1 MDGRT
6 GPVGAVMG
14 SKGVNVC
21 VLDDFGAKTR
31 VPLDRTGFNAVS
43 KKFEE
48 NHLQLQLT
56 IQPSLIRQ
64 FSGILQQGFAFR
76 TRVGINIDA
85 FLCDDLGLDRQ
96 YVKEKISTI
105 FLDGKAVDSPETAL
119 LRDGSTLALSSAMP
133 GLAGAT
139 LRRGGLYA
147 SLRSA
152 ITYRENAG
160 NTAIKEGIITV
171 KLFNLLI
178 NELGPLF
185 LKNGIIIESFELLNF
200 FARQG
205 TDFRQG
211 IDRILLDGIAVDY
224 ERLLW
229 RNPLEE
235 KGDVDLRV
243 WTESTP
249 LRLLSCE

>member
-1 MDGRT
+1 MTRGNRINILEET
-6 GPVGAVMG
+6 P
-14 SKGVNVC
+14 
-21 VLDDFGAKTR
+21 AK
-31 VPLDRTGFNAVS
+31 
-43 KKFEE
+43 EE

-56 IQPSLIRQ
+56 IQPSLIGK
-64 FSGILQQGFAFR
+64 FSGRFQQGFAFR
-76 TRVGINIDA
+76 TRVGISIDT

-119 LRDGSTLALSSAMP
+119 LRDRSTLALSSAMP

-152 ITYRENAG
+152 ITYRDIAG
-160 NTAIKEGIITV
+160 DAAIKEGIITV
-171 KLFNLLI
+171 KLFNRLI
-178 NELGPLF
+178 NALGPLF
-185 LKNGIIIESFELLNF
+185 LKNGIIIESLELRNF

-211 IDRILLDGIAVDY
+211 IDRILLDGIAADY
-224 ERLLW
+224 ETLLR
-229 RNPLEE
+229 RNPLTE
-235 KGDVDLRV
+235 KGDVELTV
-243 WTESTP
+243 VST
-249 LRLLSCE
+249 